1 MTKQQKILL
10 SLVAIVAAI
19 GGGLYFVNNSST
31 MSNGSTDATTSL
43 NSNSGTNNSS
53 PNNTNTSLGNTS
65 ASTDNGS
72 VAITTAPSNARSDSA
87 TVSFQVPDN
96 NTNTLT
102 VNVTQDNGVITD
114 ISYSAATRDRE
125 SSQYYSSF
133 VKSFKTSSVIGK
145 KISDVSLS
153 RVGGASL
160 TTAAF
165 MNALGNIAA
174 KN

>member
-19 GGGLYFVNNSST
+19 GGGLYFVNNSSI
-31 MSNGSTDATTSL
+31 MSNGAADTTTSL
-43 NSNSGTNNSS
+43 
-53 PNNTNTSLGNTS
+53 NNTNTSSSG
-65 ASTDNGS
+65 AVISTDNGS
-72 VAITTAPSNARSDSA
+72 VSITTAPSNVRSDSA
-87 TVSFQVPDN
+87 TVSFQVPEN

-102 VNVTQDNGVITD
+102 VNITQDNGVITD
-114 ISYSAATRDRE
+114 VSYSESTRDRE
-125 SSQYYSSF
+125 SSEYYSSF
-133 VKSFKTSSVIGK
+133 VKSFKTSSVVGK